1 MEKVNPTKL
10 LAIALS
16 LAIILSSCNALPTQK
31 TGKTLIG
38 TAVAMTLQVNPLAT
52 RLFYTPPSNTL
63 PTVTASPMPTLFPP
77 NTPVWSA
84 YTYTCELVTGGGN
97 MTMNLGWIDRST
109 TEDGYRVYRDKV
121 VIATLAPNSTF
132 YVDVAFVATGKTLS
146 YSIEAFN
153 KSWKAN
159 GNTITYGC
167 Q

>member
-10 LAIALS
+10 LAITLS
-16 LAIILSSCNALPTQK
+16 LAIILSSCNGLPTEK

-38 TAVAMTLQVNPLAT
+38 TPVAMTLQVNPITT
-52 RLFYTPPSNTL
+52 RLFFTPPSAPL
-63 PTVTASPMPTLFPP
+63 VTASPMPTLFPP

-84 YTYTCELVTGGGN
+84 YTYTCELITGGGN

-109 TEDGYRVYRDKV
+109 SEDGYRVYRDKV
-121 VIATLAPNSTF
+121 VIATLAANSTS
-132 YVDVAFVATGKTLS
+132 YVDVTFVATGKTLS

-153 KSWKAN
+153 KSWKAS